1 MPTSPASP
9 SRLPPTEFVDNA
21 HINNPCTK
29 VQFFEGKE
37 PGEKCPPGSD
47 IGYAKAQTPLLEKPL
62 EGPVYLRTG
71 GGHKLPDIVAALN
84 GQIDV
89 ALDGHVDEVKG
100 SIRTTFETV
109 PDAPVSNF
117 TLTLDGG
124 RKSLLVN
131 NTSLCSHSLH
141 AVAEITAQN
150 GKSANQ
156 NPPLQTPCGATKTR
170 TRARSSSEGP
180 CGRARRRSR

>member
-1 MPTSPASP
+1 M
-9 SRLPPTEFVDNA
+9 PPTEIVDNE
-21 HINNPCTK
+21 HIKDPCTK
-29 VQFFEGKE
+29 VQFFEGKV

-84 GQIDV
+84 GQIDI
-89 ALDGHVDEVKG
+89 ALDGHVDSING
-100 SIRTTFETV
+100 RIRTTFETV

-124 RKSLLVN
+124 GKGLLQN
-131 NTSLCSHSLH
+131 KTNLCSHPLR
-141 AVAEITAQN
+141 ATADLNGQN
-150 GKSANQ
+150 GLTANQ
-156 NPPLQTPCGATKTR
+156 SPELQPPCRKKKR
-170 TRARSSSEGP
+170 KSHRAPRFH
-180 CGRARRRSR
+180 RNRRIHR